1 MVRASNNSLISEYA
15 KRESSW
21 KLLKEEN
28 YRINIDNFSE
38 CFVAEDLVL
47 SRDIETEEVDNKSE
61 NNLMNVTKILGFG
74 NKFWDGMSK
83 YILNIDEF
91 KLMSTDVWEIANKI
105 KRSKNL
111 NARDVSIG
119 NKFIAYIEG

>member
-1 MVRASNNSLISEYA
+1 
-15 KRESSW
+15 
-21 KLLKEEN
+21 
-28 YRINIDNFSE
+28 
-38 CFVAEDLVL
+38 
-47 SRDIETEEVDNKSE
+47 
-61 NNLMNVTKILGFG
+61 MNVTKILGFG